1 MVSPREHLAAVF
13 KQCVEDA
20 TESLM
25 DKVVEARENDANWR
39 KLIAAETAKYHT
51 TSDSID
57 AVRAEKA
64 VLVAAIDATEKE
76 LGPMR
81 KKMRASHEYTSSVTQ
96 LVAKCKSSI

>member
-1 MVSPREHLAAVF
+1 MASPREHLADVF
-13 KQCVEDA
+13 KQCVEDT

-25 DKVVEARENDANWR
+25 DKVVAARENDANWR

-64 VLVAAIDATEKE
+64 VLVAAIGATEKE
-76 LGPMR
+76 LGPMC
-81 KKMRASHEYTSSVTQ
+81 KKIRASHEYTSGVTQ
-96 LVAKCKSSI
+96 LVANYKPSI